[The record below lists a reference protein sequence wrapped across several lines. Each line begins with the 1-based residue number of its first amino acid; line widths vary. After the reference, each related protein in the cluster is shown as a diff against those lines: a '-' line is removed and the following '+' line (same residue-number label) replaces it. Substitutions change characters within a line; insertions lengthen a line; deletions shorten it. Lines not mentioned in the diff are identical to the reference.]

1 MRDMW
6 EERVSDMHSFNPGP
20 PTRKGGLDLFCET
33 WDERARDTGGDAG
46 VSDMGVC
53 LTDNNKSFNPGPPTH
68 KGGLDLVY
76 CIQSS
81 AAAQSCAR
89 VVLLWQ
95 AGLLR

>member
-68 KGGLDLVY
+68 KGGLDLV
-76 CIQSS
+76 
-81 AAAQSCAR
+81 
-89 VVLLWQ
+89 VL
-95 AGLLR
+95 